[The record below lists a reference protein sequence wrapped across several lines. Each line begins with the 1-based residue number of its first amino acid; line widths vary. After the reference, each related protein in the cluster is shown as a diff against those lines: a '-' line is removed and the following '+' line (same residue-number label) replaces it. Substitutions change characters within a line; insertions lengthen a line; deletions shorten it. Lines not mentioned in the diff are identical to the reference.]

1 MADTFENFRR
11 GLADGHEVGR
21 THDVLYAV
29 GFVAG
34 FIWGALTTL
43 REAKVREYEEL
54 PRRA

>member
-21 THDVLYAV
+21 AHDLVYAL

-34 FIWGALTTL
+34 FVWGALTTL
-43 REAKVREYEEL
+43 HEGKVREYEQL